1 VNEKSK
7 QLDQNPITEKGD
19 LEIICAEL
27 ILGRVDHIHQF
38 VGNERFFIAFVINF
52 LYLLTLVII

>member
-7 QLDQNPITEKGD
+7 WLDQNPITEKGD

-27 ILGRVDHIHQF
+27 ILGRVDHIHKF
-38 VGNERFFIAFVINF
+38 VGMNNF
-52 LYLLTLVII
+52 SSHL